1 MAKKARRH
9 KHEDHV
15 DESWLVPYADIL
27 TLLLALFIVLFASSS
42 VDQQKLNQMSA
53 VFNQV
58 FEGGTGVFENPSP
71 VENIDATSTE
81 VQEAVKK
88 YAEDQKQLEE
98 TQEKVEELIAVNE
111 LENQFQATMTDEGL
125 LITIRD
131 SLLFESGRAEVKEE
145 QRTVAAELSEI
156 LNFNP
161 ARNVVITGHTDN
173 VPISNSQFDSNWD
186 LSVSRALNFLKII
199 IDSNEKLDAKYFSV
213 KGFGEYSPI
222 ASNDTNEGRAQNRRV
237 EVLIQPRVAE
247 DGTELPVG
255 NATPTKSTTEK
266 GVTSATTE
274 EQTDAQ

>member
-9 KHEDHV
+9 KHEEHIP
-15 DESWLVPYADIL
+15 ESWLVPYADIL

-42 VDQQKLNQMSA
+42 VDQEKLNQMSA

-58 FEGGTGVFENPSP
+58 FEGGTGVFDNPSP
-71 VENIDATSTE
+71 VESLDPESTE

-88 YAEDQKQLEE
+88 YAEDQQQLEQ
-98 TQEKVEELIAVNE
+98 TQEKVDQLIAVNE

-131 SLLFESGRAEVKEE
+131 SLLFESGRAEVKQD
-145 QRTVAAELSEI
+145 QRAVAAELSEI
-156 LNFNP
+156 LDFDP

-186 LSVSRALNFLKII
+186 LSVSRAVNFLKII
-199 IDSNEKLDAKYFSV
+199 IDSNANLDAKYFSV
-213 KGFGEYSPI
+213 KGFGEYNPI
-222 ASNDTNEGRAQNRRV
+222 ASNDTAEGRAQNRRV

-255 NATPTKSTTEK
+255 NETPSTKSPKAEPSTTTEDS
-266 GVTSATTE
+266 VT
-274 EQTDAQ
+274 Q